1 MKKYLKLI
9 NYTKILQK
17 AREIE
22 FKSLFA
28 FKMIDNDDDDDDRKS
43 PLTTPSCQKQGR
55 RKKATQLNDPAKS
68 L

>member
-28 FKMIDNDDDDDDRKS
+28 FKMIDNDDDDMTIVNLR
-43 PLTTPSCQKQGR
+43 
-55 RKKATQLNDPAKS
+55 
-68 L
+68 